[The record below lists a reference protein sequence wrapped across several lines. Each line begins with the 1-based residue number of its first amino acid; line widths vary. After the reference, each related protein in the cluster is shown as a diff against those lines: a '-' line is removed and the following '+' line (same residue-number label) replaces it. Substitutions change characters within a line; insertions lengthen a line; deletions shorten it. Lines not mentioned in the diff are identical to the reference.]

1 MTSMFLQKTS
11 AVQYSYERKDCMSA
25 LIVRDDVVIPEAEL
39 EITASTAGGP
49 GGQHVNKTASRITIR
64 WNVKNSAALT
74 DEQKQRVMDNLAS
87 RLTTEGDFMVH
98 NSESRSQQHNKK
110 NALNQLAHE
119 IRKALHVPKKRM
131 KTKISEGAKEVRRK
145 QKSHR
150 SEIKK
155 MRSKKI
161 DY

>member
-1 MTSMFLQKTS
+1 
-11 AVQYSYERKDCMSA
+11 MSA
-25 LIVRDDVVIPEAEL
+25 LFVRDDVIIPEAEL
-39 EITASTAGGP
+39 DITASTAGGP

-64 WNVKNSAALT
+64 WNVKNSAAIT
-74 DEQKQRVMDNLAS
+74 DEQKQRIMDNLAS
-87 RLTTEGDFMVH
+87 RLTTEGDLMVH

-110 NALNQLAHE
+110 RALDQLAHA

-131 KTKISEGAKEVRRK
+131 KTKISEGAKEERRK